1 MSRGKSR
8 SARVKTRPSLPPSAS
23 RASHDSVSVAATS
36 QFTLCTDATLALF
49 VMRRRSAVFLLAL
62 ACTLIGLGCNDPA
75 RPGKRKGKPISTAL
89 LCDCK
94 PTHITKDDWRIE
106 YKNGALPALQPE
118 DTTVAAILA
127 WPEGAEPGPRT
138 PRSGPELKMYRI
150 RQAYMQTVF
159 LRKGDCDLHIEISEQ
174 PDKNAPRMIV
184 ETPGTSTY
192 CAARTKMYA
201 DLQHRRISLTDLNQE
216 LSPPVLVEVEGVAFR
231 DQAHTV
237 WFARGSDRVKTLWE
251 IHPAIVRISF

>member
-1 MSRGKSR
+1 
-8 SARVKTRPSLPPSAS
+8 
-23 RASHDSVSVAATS
+23 
-36 QFTLCTDATLALF
+36 
-49 VMRRRSAVFLLAL
+49 MRRRSAVFLLAL

>member
-1 MSRGKSR
+1 
-8 SARVKTRPSLPPSAS
+8 
-23 RASHDSVSVAATS
+23 
-36 QFTLCTDATLALF
+36 
-49 VMRRRSAVFLLAL
+49 MRRKLAVYQLLLAGV
-62 ACTLIGLGCNDPA
+62 LILSGCNDPA
-75 RPGKRKGKPISTAL
+75 RPGNRKGKPISTAL
-89 LCDCK
+89 LCDCR
-94 PTHITKDDWRIE
+94 PAHITKDDWRIE
-106 YKNGALPALQPE
+106 YKNGALPTLEPE

-127 WPEGAEPGPRT
+127 WPEGREPGPRT

-150 RQAYMQTVF
+150 LHAYMQSVF
-159 LRKGDCDLHIEISEQ
+159 LRKGDCDLHIEVSEQ
-174 PDKNAPRMIV
+174 PDKKAPRMIV

-201 DLQHRRISLTDLNQE
+201 DLQHRGITLTDLNQE
-216 LSPPVLVEVEGVAFR
+216 LSTPVPVEVKGVAFR

>member
-1 MSRGKSR
+1 
-8 SARVKTRPSLPPSAS
+8 
-23 RASHDSVSVAATS
+23 
-36 QFTLCTDATLALF
+36 
-49 VMRRRSAVFLLAL
+49 MRRRFAASLLFLTWILSFS
-62 ACTLIGLGCNDPA
+62 GCNDPA
-75 RPGKRKGKPISTAL
+75 RPGNRKAKSISTTL

-106 YKNGALPALQPE
+106 YKNGALPALEPE

-127 WPEGAEPGPRT
+127 WPQGPEPGPRT
-138 PRSGPELKMYRI
+138 PRSGPELKMYLI
-150 RQAYMQTVF
+150 RRAYLQTVF

-184 ETPGTSTY
+184 ETPGTSSY
-192 CAARTKMYA
+192 CTARTKMYT
-201 DLQHRRISLTDLNQE
+201 DLQHRGISLTDLNQE
-216 LSPPVLVEVEGVAFR
+216 LSPPLPVEVEGVAFR

>member
-1 MSRGKSR
+1 
-8 SARVKTRPSLPPSAS
+8 
-23 RASHDSVSVAATS
+23 
-36 QFTLCTDATLALF
+36 
-49 VMRRRSAVFLLAL
+49 
-62 ACTLIGLGCNDPA
+62 
-75 RPGKRKGKPISTAL
+75 
-89 LCDCK
+89 
-94 PTHITKDDWRIE
+94 
-106 YKNGALPALQPE
+106 
-118 DTTVAAILA
+118 VAAILA
-127 WPEGAEPGPRT
+127 WPQGPEPGPRT
-138 PRSGPELKMYRI
+138 PRSGPEVKMYRI

-184 ETPGTSTY
+184 ETPGTSSY

-201 DLQHRRISLTDLNQE
+201 DLQHRGISLTDLNQE

-251 IHPAIVRISF
+251 IHPAIVRSSF

>member
-1 MSRGKSR
+1 
-8 SARVKTRPSLPPSAS
+8 
-23 RASHDSVSVAATS
+23 
-36 QFTLCTDATLALF
+36 
-49 VMRRRSAVFLLAL
+49 MRRTFAVYLLSFVGVLSLVA
-62 ACTLIGLGCNDPA
+62 CNDPA
-75 RPGKRKGKPISTAL
+75 RPGNRKGKPVSTAL

-106 YKNGALPALQPE
+106 YKNGSLPAIDPE

-150 RQAYMQTVF
+150 RHAFMQTIF
-159 LRKGDCDLHIEISEQ
+159 LRKGDCDLHVEISEQ

-192 CAARTKMYA
+192 CATRTKMYA
-201 DLQHRRISLTDLNQE
+201 DLQHRGITLTDLNQE
-216 LSPPVLVEVEGVAFR
+216 LSPPLSVEVEGVPFR

-251 IHPAIVRISF
+251 IHPAVVRISF

>member
-1 MSRGKSR
+1 MCR
-8 SARVKTRPSLPPSAS
+8 
-23 RASHDSVSVAATS
+23 
-36 QFTLCTDATLALF
+36 TLAVYLGLF
-49 VMRRRSAVFLLAL
+49 AAV
-62 ACTLIGLGCNDPA
+62 LIPLGCNDPA
-75 RPGKRKGKPISTAL
+75 RPGNRRGKPISTAL
-89 LCDCK
+89 LCDCR

-106 YKNGALPALQPE
+106 YKNGALPALEPE

-127 WPEGAEPGPRT
+127 WPEGPEPGPRS

-150 RQAYMQTVF
+150 RHAYMQTIF

-174 PDKNAPRMIV
+174 PDKKAPRMIV

-192 CAARTKMYA
+192 CAARTNMYA
-201 DLQHRRISLTDLNQE
+201 DLQRRGISLTDLNQE
-216 LSPPVLVEVEGVAFR
+216 LSPPLPVEVEGVAFR

-251 IHPAIVRISF
+251 IHPAVVRIIF